1 MKEAF
6 FFVMI
11 ITIFVSS
18 CDFKNKKELPKTSG
32 KINTISVI
40 IDDKL
45 WDSEVGDSIR
55 NKFASPVL
63 GLPQEEPLF
72 NINQFPTKL
81 FDGFMNNCRNIIV
94 IKKEAQNA
102 FSIKE
107 DEFAKPQNV
116 YYISGKNSS
125 AIIDMLQVNSATIVK
140 KIKQTE
146 ITENQRLIDTLVHNT
161 SKIKTR
167 FSIDLKVPST
177 YKSVYKTTRF
187 VWLKKEITS
196 GNISLLLYQ
205 IPINSIKKNTDIAG
219 SISEI
224 RDSIGSLYIHG
235 RVRNSR
241 MISENAYAPYLS
253 YTVIDRRYAYET
265 KGTWEMKNDFMSGPF
280 INYFIIDKPNKRII
294 VAEGFCYAPS
304 KEKRDL
310 MFELEAIIK
319 TIKFTQTKKFKS
331 SKLIKKS

>member
-1 MKEAF
+1 MKKAF
-6 FFVMI
+6 FFVIMFSV
-11 ITIFVSS
+11 FVSS
-18 CDFKNKKELPKTSG
+18 CDFKKKKELSTTSG

-45 WDSEVGDSIR
+45 WDGQVGDSIR

-63 GLPQEEPLF
+63 GLPQEEPIF
-72 NINQFPTKL
+72 TINQFPTKL

-94 IKKEAQNA
+94 IKKENQNA

-107 DEFAKPQNV
+107 NEFAKPQNV
-116 YYISGKNSS
+116 YYITGKTTAS
-125 AIIDMLQVNSATIVK
+125 ILEILEVNSAMIVN

-146 ITENQRLIDTLVHNT
+146 IRENQRVIDTLLFNT

-167 FSIDLKVPST
+167 FAIDLKVPNT
-177 YKSVYKTTRF
+177 FKSVYKTSRF

-196 GNISLLLYQ
+196 GNTSLLLYQ
-205 IPINSIKKNTDIAG
+205 IPFTAFNQKDDATSSITK
-219 SISEI
+219 I
-224 RDSIGSLYIHG
+224 RDSIGSLYVHG
-235 RVRNSR
+235 RVKNSR
-241 MISENAYAPYLS
+241 MITENAYAPYLS
-253 YTVIDRRYAYET
+253 YTVIDKRYAYET
-265 KGTWEMKNDFMSGPF
+265 KGTWEMENDFMAGPF
-280 INYFIIDKPNKRII
+280 INYFILDNPNKRII

-319 TIKFTQTKKFKS
+319 TIKFIKPKKPKS
-331 SKLIKKS
+331 SKNLYKK

>member
-1 MKEAF
+1 MKKAL
-6 FFVMI
+6 FFVI
-11 ITIFVSS
+11 IFLVFVSS
-18 CDFKNKKELPKTSG
+18 CDFKKQKELPATSG

-45 WDSEVGDSIR
+45 WDGEVGDSIR
-55 NKFASPVL
+55 NTFASPVL

-72 NINQFPTKL
+72 TINQFPTKL

-94 IKKEAQNA
+94 IKKEAENA
-102 FSIKE
+102 FSIQE
-107 DEFAKPQNV
+107 NEFAKPQNV
-116 YYISGKNSS
+116 YYVNGKNSA
-125 AIIDMLQVNSATIVK
+125 AIIEILDKNSPTIIK

-146 ITENQRLIDTLVHNT
+146 ITENQQSFDTLLFNT

-167 FSIDLKVPST
+167 FSIDLKIPNSF
-177 YKSVYKTTRF
+177 KAVYKTSRF

-196 GNISLLLYQ
+196 GNTSLLLYQ
-205 IPINSIKKNTDIAG
+205 IPYTSFDKNNDAVREITK
-219 SISEI
+219 I

-235 RVRNSR
+235 RGKNSQ
-241 MISENAYAPYLS
+241 MITENAYAPYLS
-253 YTVIDRRYAYET
+253 YTVIDKRYAFET
-265 KGTWEMKNDFMSGPF
+265 KGTWEMQNDFMSGPF
-280 INYFIIDKPNKRII
+280 INYFIIDKPNNRIL

-319 TIKFTQTKKFKS
+319 TIKFVKPKKFKTS
-331 SKLIKKS
+331 QTSTKK

>member
-1 MKEAF
+1 MKKAL
-6 FFVMI
+6 FFVI
-11 ITIFVSS
+11 IISIFVSS
-18 CDFKNKKELPKTSG
+18 CDFKKKKELPTTSG

-45 WDSEVGDSIR
+45 WDGEVGDSIR

-72 NINQFPTKL
+72 TINQFPTKL

-94 IKKEAQNA
+94 IKKETENK
-102 FSIKE
+102 FSIQE
-107 DEFAKPQNV
+107 NQFAKPQNV
-116 YYISGKNSS
+116 YYISGKNSAS
-125 AIIDMLQVNSATIVK
+125 ILEILQLNSATIIK

-146 ITENQRLIDTLVHNT
+146 IAENQRAIDTLLYNT

-167 FSIDLKVPST
+167 FSIDLKVPNT
-177 YKSVYKTTRF
+177 FKAVYKTSRF

-196 GNISLLLYQ
+196 GNTSLLLYQ
-205 IPINSIKKNTDIAG
+205 IPFSAFNQNNDATSSITK
-219 SISEI
+219 I
-224 RDSIGSLYIHG
+224 RDSIGCLYVHG
-235 RVRNSR
+235 RVKNSR
-241 MISENAYAPYLS
+241 MITENAYAPYLS
-253 YTVIDRRYAYET
+253 YTVIDKRYAYET
-265 KGTWEMKNDFMSGPF
+265 KGTWEMENDFMAGPF
-280 INYFIIDKPNKRII
+280 INYFILDKPNKRII

-319 TIKFTQTKKFKS
+319 TIKFIKIQKPKTSKF
-331 SKLIKKS
+331 IKKS